1 MLAICQAG
9 RDAATLILVW
19 QRDALDGMLVLLG
32 EAHAAGERATA
43 GGRQDARWH
52 HLARR
57 GRKVQAVAVCLNA
70 GDVMLIELGDR

>member
-1 MLAICQAG
+1 
-9 RDAATLILVW
+9 
-19 QRDALDGMLVLLG
+19 MLVLPG
-32 EAHAAGERATA
+32 EPHAAGKRATA

-57 GRKVQAVAVCLNA
+57 GRKVQAVAACLNA